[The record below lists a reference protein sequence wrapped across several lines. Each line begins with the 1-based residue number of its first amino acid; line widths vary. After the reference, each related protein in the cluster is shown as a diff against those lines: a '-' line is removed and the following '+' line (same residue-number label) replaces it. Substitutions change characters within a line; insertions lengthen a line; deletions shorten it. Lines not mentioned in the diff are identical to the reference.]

1 MLTEQAPVMSH
12 LSPEHSWGFVCST
25 GGPQGLAEAMASSM
39 QRRERVRGHQMG
51 TQAWGQL

>member
-39 QRRERVRGHQMG
+39 RRRERVRGHQMG